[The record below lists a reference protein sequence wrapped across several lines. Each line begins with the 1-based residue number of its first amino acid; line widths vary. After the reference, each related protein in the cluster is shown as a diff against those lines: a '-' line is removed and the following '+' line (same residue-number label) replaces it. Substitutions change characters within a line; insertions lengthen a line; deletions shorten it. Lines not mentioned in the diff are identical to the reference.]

1 MKYLQNVSLLILA
14 TSNTAGAF
22 APIVSPAQQRN
33 LMGASEKS
41 SSTALGFGF
50 LKDLGLEKPSWLPD
64 FGGGEKK
71 EEEAPK
77 AEASDEEAEADG
89 GEDSEAAAETEEAPA
104 P

>member
-22 APIVSPAQQRN
+22 APIASPAQQRN

-71 EEEAPK
+71 EEEA
-77 AEASDEEAEADG
+77 EADG

>member
-1 MKYLQNVSLLILA
+1 MKFLQNISVLILA
-14 TSNTAGAF
+14 TGATTSAF
-22 APIVSPAQQRN
+22 APITPHQRN
-33 LMGASEKS
+33 LMAGAGEKS
-41 SSTALGFGF
+41 STAVGFGF

-64 FGGGEKK
+64 FGDAGKK

-77 AEASDEEAEADG
+77 AEVSDDEAGADG

>member
-1 MKYLQNVSLLILA
+1 MKVLQNISLLILA
-14 TSNTAGAF
+14 TSAATSAF
-22 APIVSPAQQRN
+22 APSAPYQLNR
-33 LMGASEKS
+33 MGVGEKS
-41 SSTALGFGF
+41 STAVGFGF

-77 AEASDEEAEADG
+77 TEASDEEAEADG